1 LGGGLVKTEWFE
13 RYRDSDKPER
23 FDRIVQSW
31 DTANKATEL
40 SDYSVCTTWGVNGK
54 HLFLIGLFRRR
65 LEYPAL
71 KRAVREQQN
80 LFNACVVLIE
90 DKASGTQL
98 IQDLIAEG
106 CHGVTRYQPTDEKT
120 MRMHAQTGVVE
131 NGFVHLPE
139 TAPWLAEYLHELA
152 VFPNGKHDDQAD
164 STAQF
169 LDWFKR
175 PFPGQNMYELYQRDF
190 ERGRRR
196 TRSWVR
202 LQAPPGIG
210 SVQTS
215 RADTSMSVL
224 MARSKCRPR
233 TPNSISETAGPN
245 SQNGRPSKTPLRSA
259 ASHIPCLSPARWSGS
274 RRRRRRAEPSGIRLA
289 ASPIPPQCPECCAN
303 PRLCRGTGSSN
314 PSPSSME
321 SAANLLPFIPQRP
334 QLSTPPH
341 LAIHPSDLPS
351 RSHCTVARCR
361 CCGMTHREPRLS
373 MRA

>member
-1 LGGGLVKTEWFE
+1 LGGGLVKTEWFK

-210 SVQTS
+210 SVQTFS
-215 RADTSMSVL
+215 GRHINVGLDGTIEMSAEDAQFYIRDGWTKL
-224 MARSKCRPR
+224 AER
-233 TPNSISETAGPN
+233 TTE
-245 SQNGRPSKTPLRSA
+245 
-259 ASHIPCLSPARWSGS
+259 
-274 RRRRRRAEPSGIRLA
+274 
-289 ASPIPPQCPECCAN
+289 
-303 PRLCRGTGSSN
+303 
-314 PSPSSME
+314 
-321 SAANLLPFIPQRP
+321 
-334 QLSTPPH
+334 
-341 LAIHPSDLPS
+341 
-351 RSHCTVARCR
+351 
-361 CCGMTHREPRLS
+361 
-373 MRA
+373 